1 MKSVLRAVAL
11 LMSLMAI
18 ETSAQS
24 DYTVRWTISE
34 IFRSGIVEVEY
45 DFNVG
50 SSYIAAYGAVIDFRG
65 SKRPSTGSCYVTEDN
80 GVFCEMTIASG
91 GFILD
96 LDESLNGDIRVL
108 NGSGIVSETGLAT
121 VSEIN

>member
-1 MKSVLRAVAL
+1 MKTLLRAVPL
-11 LMSLMAI
+11 ILSLTVLEA
-18 ETSAQS
+18 SAQS
-24 DYTVRWTISE
+24 DYTVSWTISG
-34 IFRSGIVEVEY
+34 ILQSGIVKVEY
-45 DFNVG
+45 DFDLGTSFVSAHG
-50 SSYIAAYGAVIDFRG
+50 VVVDFRG

-96 LDESLNGDIRVL
+96 LDENLNGDIRIL
-108 NGSGIVSETGLAT
+108 NGSGFVTGTGLAT